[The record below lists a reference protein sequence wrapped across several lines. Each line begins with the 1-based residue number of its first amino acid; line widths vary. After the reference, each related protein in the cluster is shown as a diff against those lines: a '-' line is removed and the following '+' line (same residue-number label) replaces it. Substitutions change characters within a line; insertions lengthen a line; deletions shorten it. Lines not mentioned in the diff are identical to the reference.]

1 MTFRFFA
8 ALLLAAWTLP
18 GQPQTKPLTIIHT
31 NDLHAHL
38 LPAPGG
44 RGGFASLATAIR
56 REKEN
61 CTYCIVLSCGDLVQG
76 TPVSSIF
83 FGAPIYQ
90 IANRLGFDAATL
102 GNHEFDYGW
111 QRAAEF
117 VKIASYPI
125 VAANVVDGEGKLVT
139 GKPYVILNAG
149 GLRVGVIGALT
160 ADLFQLELPGQL
172 GKIRALPV
180 VEAVQRYL
188 PELRERS
195 DVVVLLGHLNGEE
208 EEGVRA
214 KLAEVPVVI
223 SGHNHGGLKEPIQ
236 SGSQWMG
243 RLLAYGVELGRLD
256 LQVDP
261 VRKTVVSS
269 RWKRIPVNSK
279 TIPPAE
285 DVAREVARWEGKVTA
300 MMDVPIGEA
309 KRTIRRNEMKTLIE
323 KVLCEMTGADLAF
336 TGLGG
341 VRDELP
347 AGAIL
352 VRHIWNIFPFDNKV
366 VVGKFRGSELPAPV
380 TQGRK
385 VDPAKIYTVA
395 TNEFAAANQ
404 SSPRELNTSGLS
416 FPAEGPLVRDLLID
430 WVKRKKVIE

>member
-1 MTFRFFA
+1 
-8 ALLLAAWTLP
+8 
-18 GQPQTKPLTIIHT
+18 
-31 NDLHAHL
+31 
-38 LPAPGG
+38 
-44 RGGFASLATAIR
+44 
-56 REKEN
+56 
-61 CTYCIVLSCGDLVQG
+61 
-76 TPVSSIF
+76 
-83 FGAPIYQ
+83 
-90 IANRLGFDAATL
+90 
-102 GNHEFDYGW
+102 
-111 QRAAEF
+111 
-117 VKIASYPI
+117 
-125 VAANVVDGEGKLVT
+125 
-139 GKPYVILNAG
+139 
-149 GLRVGVIGALT
+149 
-160 ADLFQLELPGQL
+160 
-172 GKIRALPV
+172 
-180 VEAVQRYL
+180 
-188 PELRERS
+188 
-195 DVVVLLGHLNGEE
+195 VLLGHLTGEE

-236 SGSQWMG
+236 SGNQWMG

-269 RWKRIPVNSK
+269 RWKRIPIDSK

-285 DVAREVARWEGKVTA
+285 DVARDVAHWEGKVTA

-309 KRTIRRNEMKTLIE
+309 KRTIRKNEMKTLIE
-323 KVLCEMTGADLAF
+323 KVLCEMMGADLAF

-347 AGAIL
+347 AGTIL
-352 VRHIWNIFPFDNKV
+352 VRHIWNIFPFDNKAV
-366 VVGKFRGSELPAPV
+366 MGKFRGAELPASV

-416 FPAEGPLVRDLLID
+416 FPTEGPLVRDLLVD